1 MKKLF
6 KYRNVYVFVIIL
18 ATIGFISGYI
28 YFRVQPHDVKDNIIN
43 SYNINENLDK
53 RVNNIKKRLINNG
66 KILGFSVLII
76 PSVLNVF
83 NIFYEPFQIGFI
95 FNIFNDHLG
104 FSLLFI
110 LIYYIIPLIFSLMLI
125 KVGFT
130 VSRRIINCLFDRNNR
145 KNKEYL
151 KTILLKYLIIFSASI
166 VYEIFIFIFSKSINS
181 YLLSYLS

>member
-1 MKKLF
+1 MIRLKKLF
-6 KYRNVYVFVIIL
+6 KYRNVYVFIIIL

-28 YFRVQPHDVKDNIIN
+28 YFRVQPQDVKDNIIS

-110 LIYYIIPLIFSLMLI
+110 ALTTSS
-125 KVGFT
+125 G
-130 VSRRIINCLFDRNNR
+130 R
-145 KNKEYL
+145 
-151 KTILLKYLIIFSASI
+151 
-166 VYEIFIFIFSKSINS
+166 
-181 YLLSYLS
+181 